1 MSLPELTL
9 DAAVGFAGSVRNGF
23 HLHPDG
29 ESRVYPLGATIAI
42 SRPRT
47 DSKAREGAP
56 TREHQTSHITFLH
69 GHAGEVT
76 ALAVSSSGRF
86 IASGESISS
95 GVAEIILWEA
105 CNEAVGTTYAV
116 ARRLSLHIGEVVA
129 LAFSTDESALASI
142 GGDNDRR
149 VVMWNVSN
157 GNALCGSPA
166 PLDGKV
172 RTVAFLRHSSTHFLT
187 AGELAVS
194 AWEYDAMTKRL
205 QLEPIKLGILKRDIL
220 SIAIDENDEY
230 AYLGTASADVLC
242 VSIPNR
248 VIKESFT
255 LKKYISRGVSSLTI
269 VRNGLLAGAGDG
281 SLSLMRR
288 EDGSCVLQFEACR
301 TVGDGAV
308 TSVAVARSPQSN
320 VKGLE
325 YPKKCKS
332 DYAKRKYVHEALLS
346 LRNGYIGAE
355 CYRDASQTFDVYC
368 GTSSGEV
375 LRLEYCAQ
383 HPLTSKCLILHEI
396 ICEQSSHAF
405 GLTSVAFPRKQ
416 SQYFATG
423 GGSEVRVW
431 ATDTAKLL
439 LKIDVKPCT
448 SKCLCVSFMP
458 DGDTLL
464 SGWDDGK
471 IRAHDRETGE
481 LFFVAANAH
490 DKVTAL
496 RGMKDSSGIISG
508 GSEGNVRLW
517 NVING
522 SIITLEASMKE
533 LRAPEI
539 DIALFNDDASAVTA
553 SDDGSCVVWDIL
565 RRTRQVS
572 FFGST
577 YFKAIGVHPDEKQ
590 IVTTGTDRK
599 ITWWD
604 PADASTLRVVD
615 DPADAELATLSIA
628 HPHGAS
634 IAIAGTDR
642 IVKVFDYESG
652 DLTAITPRHCARV
665 VAVAFAPAAR
675 ALVSASADGA
685 VRIWSIPDSP
695 LAELGREKE
704 RHIHRVLT
712 GEIDDDVLATA
723 RP

>member
-220 SIAIDENDEY
+220 SIAVDENDEY

-355 CYRDASQTFDVYC
+355 CYRDASQT
-368 GTSSGEV
+368 
-375 LRLEYCAQ
+375 
-383 HPLTSKCLILHEI
+383 
-396 ICEQSSHAF
+396 
-405 GLTSVAFPRKQ
+405 VAFPRKQ

-533 LRAPEI
+533 HRSSVN

-665 VAVAFAPAAR
+665 VAVAFAPDAR